1 VKCCKVD
8 LKLYK
13 FLRTVFSLVLLLLR
27 FGSLGTGGG
36 EVKCFSE
43 NLFHDLKN
51 LLQFECAFERGTS
64 DSAVLFLVKSE
75 LDSKPVK
82 QASITPLGDDPSCL
96 SLSMSEALKSTKWKP
111 KHKK

>member
-1 VKCCKVD
+1 MKCCKVD

-13 FLRTVFSLVLLLLR
+13 FLRTVFSRVLLLLH

-36 EVKCFSE
+36 INEGKFFSE

-51 LLQFECAFERGTS
+51 LLQFKCAFERGTS
-64 DSAVLFLVKSE
+64 DSAVLFLVESE
-75 LDSKPVK
+75 LDSKPFK
-82 QASITPLGDDPSCL
+82 QASITPLGEDPSCL

-111 KHKK
+111 EH

>member
-1 VKCCKVD
+1 MKCCKVD

-13 FLRTVFSLVLLLLR
+13 FLRTVFSRVLLLLR

-36 EVKCFSE
+36 INEDKFFSE

-51 LLQFECAFERGTS
+51 LLQFKCAFERGIS
-64 DSAVLFLVKSE
+64 DSAVLFLVESE
-75 LDSKPVK
+75 LDSKPFK

-111 KHKK
+111 EH